1 MIKKKNVFFL
11 ILMNYTILLLRN
23 LLLVEMLFFFMN
35 FKETNVLNKILQRIQ
50 IITVIKKEKILW
62 KKHHNKYMIKIHLLV
77 KNHIVIK
84 KKLHGWMII
93 R

>member
-50 IITVIKKEKILW
+50 IITVIKKEKIL
-62 KKHHNKYMIKIHLLV
+62 
-77 KNHIVIK
+77 
-84 KKLHGWMII
+84 
-93 R
+93 